1 MPILISV
8 LLVLMIVAI
17 ACANVLDK
25 WRLRADR
32 QYPYVRSLLDEWETA
47 ARQELAAAGI
57 AAPEGRA
64 ADCRHVWDAV
74 AAANRL
80 YAICP
85 PPGPERAALEDELAT
100 FCDVYNSIARSYH
113 KSLGRPVVRQMARVF
128 KWKRWENMAFPPL
141 PENEA

>member
-1 MPILISV
+1 MPILISI
-8 LLVLMIVAI
+8 LLFLMIVAI

-32 QYPYVRSLLDEWETA
+32 QYPYVRGLLDEWETA

-57 AAPEGRA
+57 DAPGGRA

-80 YAICP
+80 YALCP

-100 FCDVYNSIARSYH
+100 FCDVYNSIARSYN

-128 KWKRWENMAFPPL
+128 GWKRWEEMTFPPL
-141 PENEA
+141 PETEA